1 MAGSDGKDGGI
12 VGQFKDVAAQ
22 MTTMKGLKETIL
34 EVEKAAYGL
43 AQGFA
48 LGAQNIDLMR
58 AGLADAAS
66 DIKRLGG
73 SFEDVVNMQK
83 SAYSSLG
90 RNVTLTA
97 DGMKDLYATVKA
109 TGVES
114 SETLVNAFKDIG
126 TGTYDIAKNME
137 VVLQS
142 ARDIGVNGKAVS
154 DQVLSNM
161 DLMNKYNFAD
171 GVGGLAKMAAQA
183 VNLRVNISDMKGI
196 MDKAFDPEQAI
207 QLAASMQRLGAQ
219 QSDLLDPLR
228 LMDLAQ
234 NDPAEL
240 MNQVAELGKQFTEF
254 NEESGKFEIAPGG
267 KRQMMEL
274 ATAMGIPYEKLT
286 KMALSGAELE
296 DKLSRISFPA
306 DLGADEDTQKMIA
319 NMAEMK
325 DGQYMIKFKD
335 EKGVTQEKNVTELKP
350 EDIEA
355 IAKTQAEAPKT
366 MEEIAESQL
375 DTSKSMLAQLE
386 SMNRAGYGL
395 AGSKAAGDV
404 LQGARTGG
412 KLVAGG
418 IRDMQGTSQDFRK
431 GTDKVLMENFAA
443 VNKALSGDGSL
454 SDVLNTASTSIGG
467 VTSALKDNFTVAMT
481 NAKDEMDKFSKSGN
495 MFAETLKSSFDAG
508 TKYIQEHEKLSNIGV
523 NIATETKKTES
534 VEPSSPTIEVKD
546 FYIAT
551 LPEDKLVMA
560 GGTNLD
566 GGANNQN
573 TGPTEVNVN
582 VKFDVTAPANIDT
595 SQLIA
600 MFQNDPRLKQA
611 IVTATQ
617 EGVTSGGMSGTNNP
631 ISKGKAVLDSA
642 LNMTNN

>member
-1 MAGSDGKDGGI
+1 
-12 VGQFKDVAAQ
+12 
-22 MTTMKGLKETIL
+22 
-34 EVEKAAYGL
+34 
-43 AQGFA
+43 
-48 LGAQNIDLMR
+48 
-58 AGLADAAS
+58 
-66 DIKRLGG
+66 
-73 SFEDVVNMQK
+73 
-83 SAYSSLG
+83 
-90 RNVTLTA
+90 
-97 DGMKDLYATVKA
+97 
-109 TGVES
+109 
-114 SETLVNAFKDIG
+114 
-126 TGTYDIAKNME
+126 
-137 VVLQS
+137 
-142 ARDIGVNGKAVS
+142 
-154 DQVLSNM
+154 
-161 DLMNKYNFAD
+161 
-171 GVGGLAKMAAQA
+171 
-183 VNLRVNISDMKGI
+183 
-196 MDKAFDPEQAI
+196 
-207 QLAASMQRLGAQ
+207 
-219 QSDLLDPLR
+219 
-228 LMDLAQ
+228 
-234 NDPAEL
+234 
-240 MNQVAELGKQFTEF
+240 
-254 NEESGKFEIAPGG
+254 
-267 KRQMMEL
+267 
-274 ATAMGIPYEKLT
+274 
-286 KMALSGAELE
+286 
-296 DKLSRISFPA
+296 
-306 DLGADEDTQKMIA
+306 
-319 NMAEMK
+319 MAEMK

-395 AGSKAAGDV
+395 AGSKAVGDV
-404 LQGARTGG
+404 LQGAKTGT

-418 IRDMQGTSQDFRK
+418 MRDMQGTSQDFRK

-454 SDVLNTASTSIGG
+454 SDVLNTATTSIGG

-534 VEPSSPTIEVKD
+534 VTPSSPTIEVKD

>member
-22 MTTMKGLKETIL
+22 MATMKGLKDTIL

-48 LGAQNIDLMR
+48 LGGQNIDLMR

-73 SFEDVVNMQK
+73 SFDDVVKMQE
-83 SAYSSLG
+83 SAYTNLG

-97 DGMKDLYATVKA
+97 DGMKDLYATTKA
-109 TGVES
+109 TGADAN
-114 SETLVNAFKDIG
+114 TLVNAFKDIG
-126 TGTYDIAKNME
+126 TGTYDISKNME

-142 ARDIGVNGKAVS
+142 ARDIGVNGKQVT

-306 DLGADEDTQKMIA
+306 DLGADEDTEKMIA

-325 DGQYMIKFKD
+325 GGQYMIKFKD
-335 EKGVTQEKNVTELKP
+335 EKGVTQEKNVTELRP

-355 IAKTQAEAPKT
+355 ITKTQAEAPKT

-375 DTSKSMLAQLE
+375 DTLSSIKAELE

-395 AGSKAAGDV
+395 AGSKASGDV
-404 LQGARTGG
+404 LQGVRTGG

-418 IRDMQGTSQDFRK
+418 IRDMQGESQDFRK

-454 SDVLNTASTSIGG
+454 SDVLNTATTSIGG

-495 MFAETLKSSFDAG
+495 MFAETLKASFDAG
-508 TKYIQEHEKLSNIGV
+508 TKYIQEHEKLSP
-523 NIATETKKTES
+523 ETKKTES
-534 VEPSSPTIEVKD
+534 VTTETSTIQVKD

-617 EGVTSGGMSGTNNP
+617 EGITSGGMSGTNNP
-631 ISKGKAVLDSA
+631 ISKQKSVLDSA
-642 LNMTNN
+642 LNMTND

>member
-73 SFEDVVNMQK
+73 SFQDVIDTQ
-83 SAYSSLG
+83 SAAFTKLG
-90 RNVTLTA
+90 RNVTLSA
-97 DGMKDLYATVKA
+97 DGMKDLYATTKA
-109 TGVES
+109 TGADAT
-114 SETLVNAFKDIG
+114 TLLDSFKNIG

-142 ARDIGVNGKAVS
+142 ARDIGVNGKAVT

-161 DLMNKYNFAD
+161 DLMNKYNFEG
-171 GVGGLAKMAAQA
+171 GVEGLAKMAAQA
-183 VNLRVNISDMKGI
+183 VNLRVNISSFGTL

-207 QLAASMQRLGAQ
+207 QLAAKMQMLGAQ

-240 MNQVAELGKQFTEF
+240 MNQVGELGKQFTEF

-267 KRQMMEL
+267 KRQLMEL
-274 ATAMGIPYEKLT
+274 AKAMDIPYAELT
-286 KMALSGAELE
+286 KMALAGSELD
-296 DKLSRISFPA
+296 DKLSKISFPT
-306 DLGADEDTQKMIA
+306 DIADEDTQKMIA

-418 IRDMQGTSQDFRK
+418 VRDMQGTSQDFRK

-495 MFAETLKSSFDAG
+495 MFAETLKASYDASLA
-508 TKYIQEHEKLSNIGV
+508 YIEKHEKVDLSTLK
-523 NIATETKKTES
+523 TETKKPEIETTET
-534 VEPSSPTIEVKD
+534 PTVKVKD

-617 EGVTSGGMSGTNNP
+617 EGVTSGGMLGTNNP
-631 ISKGKAVLDSA
+631 ISKQKSVLDSA

>member
-34 EVEKAAYGL
+34 EVEKAAYRL
-43 AQGFA
+43 ADGFS

-73 SFEDVVNMQK
+73 SFEDVVTMQK
-83 SAYSSLG
+83 SAYTSLG

-97 DGMKDLYATVKA
+97 DGMKDLYATTKA
-109 TGVES
+109 TGADAD
-114 SETLVNAFKDIG
+114 TLVKSFKNIG

-142 ARDIGVNGKAVS
+142 ARDIGVNGKAVT
-154 DQVLSNM
+154 DEVLTNM
-161 DLMNKYNFAD
+161 ELMNKYNFAG
-171 GVGGLAKMAAQA
+171 GVEGLAKMGAQA
-183 VNLRVNISDMKGI
+183 VNMRVSIKDFDGI
-196 MDKAFDPEQAI
+196 MKKAFEPDSAI
-207 QLAASMQRLGAQ
+207 QLAAAMQRLGAQ

-240 MNQVAELGKQFTEF
+240 MNQVGELGKQFTEF

-267 KRQMMEL
+267 KRQLMEL
-274 ATAMGIPYEKLT
+274 AEQMGIGYAELT
-286 KMALSGAELE
+286 RMSLAGAELD
-296 DKLSRISFPA
+296 DKLSKISFPT
-306 DLGADEDTQKMIA
+306 DIADEDTQKMIA

-375 DTSKSMLAQLE
+375 DTLGSIKAELE

-395 AGSKAAGDV
+395 AGSKAVGDV
-404 LQGARTGG
+404 LQGAKTGT

-418 IRDMQGTSQDFRK
+418 MRDMQGESQDFRK

-454 SDVLNTASTSIGG
+454 SDVLNTATTSIGG

-523 NIATETKKTES
+523 NIAPETKKTES
-534 VEPSSPTIEVKD
+534 VTTETSTIQVKD

-617 EGVTSGGMSGTNNP
+617 EGITSGGMSGTNNP
-631 ISKGKAVLDSA
+631 ISKQKSVLDSA
-642 LNMTNN
+642 LNMTNNA

>member
-1 MAGSDGKDGGI
+1 MATGDGKDGGLI
-12 VGQFKDVAAQ
+12 GNFKEVMAQ
-22 MTTMKGLKETIL
+22 MTTMDGLKKTIL
-34 EVEKAAYGL
+34 EVEDAAYGI
-43 AQGFA
+43 AKNFS

-73 SFEDVVNMQK
+73 SFQDVVDTQK
-83 SAYSSLG
+83 AAYTNLG

-97 DGMKDLYATVKA
+97 DGMKDLFATVQA
-109 TGVES
+109 TSQS
-114 SETLVNAFKDIG
+114 SDTLVEKFKDIG

-137 VVLQS
+137 TVLQA

-161 DLMNKYNFAD
+161 DLMNKYNFQG
-171 GVGGLAKMAAQA
+171 GVEGLAKMAAQA
-183 VNLRVNISDMKGI
+183 VNLRVNVGDMKNL
-196 MDKAFDPEQAI
+196 MDKAFQPDQAI
-207 QLAASMQRLGAQ
+207 QLASKMQMLGAQ
-219 QSDLLDPLR
+219 QADLLDPLR

-234 NDPAEL
+234 NDPGEL
-240 MNQVAELGKQFTEF
+240 MNQVAELGKQFTQF

-274 ATAMGIPYEKLT
+274 AEAMGIPYEKLT

-296 DKLSRISFPA
+296 DKLSKISFPT

-325 DGQYMIKFKD
+325 NGQYMIKFKD
-335 EKGVTQEKNVTELKP
+335 EKGVAQEKNVTELKP

-355 IAKTQAEAPKT
+355 ITKTQAEAPKT

-375 DTSKSMLAQLE
+375 STSESMLAELR

-395 AGSKAAGDV
+395 AGSKGAGDV
-404 LQGARTGG
+404 LQSLRAGT
-412 KLVAGG
+412 KVVAGG
-418 IRDMQGTSQDFRK
+418 IRDIQGESQDFRK
-431 GTDKVLMENFAA
+431 GTDKVLLENIDA
-443 VNKALSGDGSL
+443 VNKAMSGEGSL
-454 SDVLNTASTSIGG
+454 NDVLKTATTSVGG
-467 VTSALKDNFTVAMT
+467 ITTALKDNFTVAIT

-495 MFAETLKSSFDAG
+495 MFAETLKASYDAS
-508 TKYIQEHEKLSNIGV
+508 TKYIQEHEKLSNLGI
-523 NIATETKKTES
+523 NIAPEEKKTES
-534 VEPSSPTIEVKD
+534 VTTETSTIKVKD

-566 GGANNQN
+566 GNNQTQN
-573 TGPTEVNVN
+573 NSPTDLN
-582 VKFDVTAPANIDT
+582 VKVDLNVSAPPNIDT
-595 SQLIA
+595 SQLLA
-600 MFQNDPRLKQA
+600 MFKNDIRIQQA
-611 IVTATQ
+611 IVDATQ
-617 EGVTSGGMSGTNNP
+617 EAYSSGGGMSPNNP
-631 ISKGKAVLDSA
+631 NAKNKSIVNRAIGMY
-642 LNMTNN
+642 NE

>member
-73 SFEDVVNMQK
+73 SFQDVIDTQ
-83 SAYSSLG
+83 SAAFTKLG
-90 RNVTLTA
+90 RNVTLSA
-97 DGMKDLYATVKA
+97 DGMKDLYATTKA
-109 TGVES
+109 TGADAT
-114 SETLVNAFKDIG
+114 TLLDSFKNIG

-142 ARDIGVNGKAVS
+142 ARDIGVNGKAVT

-161 DLMNKYNFAD
+161 DLMNKYNFEG
-171 GVGGLAKMAAQA
+171 GVEGLAKMAAQA
-183 VNLRVNISDMKGI
+183 VNLRVNISSFGTL

-207 QLAASMQRLGAQ
+207 QLAAKMQMLGAQ

-240 MNQVAELGKQFTEF
+240 MNQVGELGKQFTEF

-267 KRQMMEL
+267 KRQLMEL
-274 ATAMGIPYEKLT
+274 AKAMDIPYAELT
-286 KMALSGAELE
+286 KMALAGSELD
-296 DKLSRISFPA
+296 DKLSKISFPT
-306 DLGADEDTQKMIA
+306 DIADEDTQKMIA

-418 IRDMQGTSQDFRK
+418 VRDMQGTSQDFRK

-534 VEPSSPTIEVKD
+534 VTPSSPTIEVKD

-617 EGVTSGGMSGTNNP
+617 EGVTSGGMLGTNNP
-631 ISKGKAVLDSA
+631 ISKQKSVLDSA

>member
-73 SFEDVVNMQK
+73 SFDDVVKMQE

-97 DGMKDLYATVKA
+97 DGMKDLYATTKA
-109 TGVES
+109 TGADAN
-114 SETLVNAFKDIG
+114 TLVNAFKNIG

-137 VVLQS
+137 VVLKA
-142 ARDIGVNGKAVS
+142 ARDIGVNGKEVTH
-154 DQVLSNM
+154 QVLSNM
-161 DLMNKYNFAD
+161 DMMNKYNFAG
-171 GVGGLAKMAAQA
+171 GVEGLAKMAAQA
-183 VNLRVNISDMKGI
+183 VNLRVNVNDIKGT
-196 MDKAFDPEQAI
+196 MDKAFEPDSAI

-240 MNQVAELGKQFTEF
+240 MNQIGELGKQFTEF
-254 NEESGKFEIAPGG
+254 NEETGKFEIAPGG
-267 KRQMMEL
+267 KRQLMEL
-274 ATAMGIPYEKLT
+274 EKELGLT
-286 KMALSGAELE
+286 TGSLSKMALAGAELD
-296 DKLSRISFPA
+296 DKLSKISFPT
-306 DLGADEDTQKMIA
+306 DIADEDTQKMIA

-395 AGSKAAGDV
+395 AGSKAVGDV
-404 LQGARTGG
+404 LQGAKTGT

-418 IRDMQGTSQDFRK
+418 MRDMQGTSQDFRK

-454 SDVLNTASTSIGG
+454 SDVLNTATTSIGG

-523 NIATETKKTES
+523 NIAPETKKTES
-534 VEPSSPTIEVKD
+534 VTTETSTIQVKD

-617 EGVTSGGMSGTNNP
+617 EGITSGGMSGTNNP
-631 ISKGKAVLDSA
+631 ISKQKSVLDSA
-642 LNMTNN
+642 LNMTNNA

>member
-22 MTTMKGLKETIL
+22 MTTMKGLKDTIL

-43 AQGFA
+43 AQQFA

-73 SFEDVVNMQK
+73 SFEDVVKMQE
-83 SAYSSLG
+83 SAYTNLG

-97 DGMKDLYATVKA
+97 DGMKDLYATTKA
-109 TGVES
+109 TGADAN
-114 SETLVNAFKDIG
+114 TLVNAFKDIG
-126 TGTYDIAKNME
+126 TGTYDISKNME

-142 ARDIGVNGKAVS
+142 ARDIGVNGKQVT

-296 DKLSRISFPA
+296 DKLSRISFPT

-335 EKGVTQEKNVTELKP
+335 EKGVTQEKNVTELRP

-355 IAKTQAEAPKT
+355 ITKTQAEAPKT

-375 DTSKSMLAQLE
+375 DTLSSIKAELE

-395 AGSKAAGDV
+395 AGSKSVGDV
-404 LQGARTGG
+404 LQGAKTGT

-418 IRDMQGTSQDFRK
+418 MRDMQGESQNFRK

-454 SDVLNTASTSIGG
+454 SDVLNTATTSIGG

-495 MFAETLKSSFDAG
+495 MFAETLKASYDASLA
-508 TKYIQEHEKLSNIGV
+508 YIEKHEKVDLSTLK
-523 NIATETKKTES
+523 TETKKPEIETTET
-534 VEPSSPTIEVKD
+534 PTVKVKD

-631 ISKGKAVLDSA
+631 ISKQKSVLDSA